1 MGIFETLRRVALRDR
16 FADSVEALLAHE
28 PAPVSGNFCRR

>member
-16 FADSVEALLAHE
+16 FADSVEALITHA
-28 PAPVSGNFCRR
+28 PAPVPGNFCRR